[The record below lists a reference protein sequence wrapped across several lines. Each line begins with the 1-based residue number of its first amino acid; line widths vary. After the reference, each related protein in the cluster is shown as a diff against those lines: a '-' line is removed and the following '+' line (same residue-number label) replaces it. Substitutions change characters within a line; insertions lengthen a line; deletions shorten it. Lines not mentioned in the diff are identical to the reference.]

1 MAKILVVDD
10 EVTSLAIVKKIL
22 SDAGHEVTGT
32 GTAEDALQKITD
44 VKFDVVVT
52 DFNMPGKSGIGL
64 TKEALAIEPDLVV
77 ILITAYAS
85 IESVVE
91 AIKLGAYDYLS
102 KPVDKEVL
110 LLSVSSGLEK
120 IKLVKENT
128 FLKDRLE
135 KNSTGDNKDSDY
147 LTSSVKVK
155 EMLAEAKKVAS
166 SDSAVLITGENGTGK
181 EVLAKYIFNNSAR
194 ASQPFV
200 VINCAAI
207 PEQLLES
214 ELFGHVRGSFTGA
227 VKDKKGYFEIA
238 DNGTIFLDEIG
249 EISPQIQVKLLRVL
263 QEKEFSRVGD
273 TKIQT
278 TNVRV
283 IAATNKNLVNLIED
297 GLFREDLYYRLNVF
311 EFHIPTLKD
320 RPEDIMY
327 YFKIFVESLGSKN
340 RKKIKNMDSDVEKLL
355 TSYNWPGNIRELKN
369 IAERVTILCESG
381 VVTSDLLPGK
391 FLSNGSK
398 TVQTT
403 DYNKNKETIIRNF
416 EVNFITK
423 FLKLNK
429 GNVAATARTINFHPV
444 SLRQKISK
452 LGIDPDKVRYN

>member
-22 SDAGHEVTGT
+22 TEAGHEVTASGA
-32 GTAEDALQKITD
+32 AEDALQKIRD
-44 VKFDVVVT
+44 FKFDVVVT
-52 DFNMPGKSGIGL
+52 DFNMPGKSGIEL
-64 TKEALAIEPDLVV
+64 TKDALNVEPELVV

-102 KPVDKEVL
+102 KPVDKDVL
-110 LLSVSSGLEK
+110 LLSVSGGLEK

-135 KNSTGDNKDSDY
+135 KSRTAASDDFEY

-155 EMLAEAKKVAS
+155 EILSEAKKVAA
-166 SDSAVLITGENGTGK
+166 SDSAILITGENGTGK
-181 EVLAKYIFNNSAR
+181 EVLAKYIYKSSTR
-194 ASQPFV
+194 AAQPFV

-207 PEQLLES
+207 SEQLLES
-214 ELFGHVRGSFTGA
+214 ELFGHVRGAFTGA

-249 EISPQIQVKLLRVL
+249 EISPKIQVKLLRVL

-283 IAATNKNLVNLIED
+283 IAATNKNLVNQIED

-311 EFHIPTLKD
+311 EFHLPTLKD

-327 YFKIFVESLGSKN
+327 YFNIFTESLSAKN
-340 RKKIKNMDSDVEKLL
+340 GKIVKKVDSDFENLL
-355 TSYNWPGNIRELKN
+355 NGYNWPGNIRELKN

-381 VVTSDLLPGK
+381 VITADLLPGK

-403 DYNKNKETIIRNF
+403 DYNKNKELIIRNF

-452 LGIDPDKVRYN
+452 LGIDPEKVRYN

>member
-10 EVTSLAIVKKIL
+10 ELTSLAIIKKIL
-22 SDAGHEVTGT
+22 TEAGHEVTAS
-32 GTAEDALQKITD
+32 GTAKDALQKIREI
-44 VKFDVVVT
+44 KFDVVIT
-52 DFNMPGKSGIGL
+52 DFNMPDKNGIEL
-64 TKEALAIEPDLVV
+64 TKEALAVEPELVV

-110 LLSVSSGLEK
+110 LLAVSSGLEK

-128 FLKDRLE
+128 FLKYRLE
-135 KNSTGDNKDSDY
+135 KSASGGTEDFKY
-147 LTSSVKVK
+147 LTSSVKVR
-155 EMLAEAKKVAS
+155 ELLSEAKKVAA

-181 EVLAKYIFNNSAR
+181 EVLAKYIYKSSTR
-194 ASQPFV
+194 AFQPFV

-207 PEQLLES
+207 SEQLLES
-214 ELFGHVRGSFTGA
+214 ELFGHVRGAFTGA

-283 IAATNKNLVNLIED
+283 IAATNKNLVNQIED

-311 EFHIPTLKD
+311 EFHLPTLGD

-327 YFKIFVESLGSKN
+327 YFDIFTASISAKN
-340 RKKIKNMDSDVEKLL
+340 GKTVKKVDSDVERLL
-355 TSYNWPGNIRELKN
+355 NSYNWPGNIRELKN

-381 VVTSDLLPGK
+381 VITADLLPGK
-391 FLSNGSK
+391 FLSNGNK

-403 DYNKNKETIIRNF
+403 DYNKNKEMIIKNF